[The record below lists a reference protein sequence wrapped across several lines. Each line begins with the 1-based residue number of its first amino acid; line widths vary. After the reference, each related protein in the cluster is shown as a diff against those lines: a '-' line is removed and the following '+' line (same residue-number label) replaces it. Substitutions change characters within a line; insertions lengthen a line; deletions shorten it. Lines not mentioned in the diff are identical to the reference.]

1 MSSET
6 GTSNTAGNNNDAGQ
20 HKERQEKL
28 QKNINKLKNKGATK
42 EAIAALEAK
51 KAKEAKEFKQNTEG
65 LQAGK
70 EWVKNELGLVEKK
83 LGPFDYLQQGKTT
96 GLYATKYAGTKDAD
110 FYGAEASKATNEYLV
125 SIGEAKKNPSGSYTL
140 TAQGW
145 KMKYGSYTPGQAQ
158 TGAAM
163 GSGNPA
169 GIMTSTPISQPM
181 WKQQQKTK
189 AILLGGLSFMTGGGL
204 SSMALR
210 AGAFDAINQ
219 SGQTGYANYLSK
231 FYTSQGKDVSSSG
244 IKSGNVDTSGSEVS
258 SAGIINTS
266 VTDNQSIDVAG
277 TFKKK
282 KAGQGAD
289 TIAGDRSLFATTDK
303 TITGS
308 MTT

>member
-1 MSSET
+1 MSSAQ
-6 GTSNTAGNNNDAGQ
+6 GTSSSSGKGMD
-20 HKERQEKL
+20 
-28 QKNINKLKNKGATK
+28 KNKGMSPVQS
-42 EAIAALEAK
+42 AAVTGSTQYAGMSVT
-51 KAKEAKEFKQNTEG
+51 QGQTE
-65 LQAGK
+65 AGK
-70 EWVKNELGLVEKK
+70 DYVKKK
-83 LGPFDYLQQGKTT
+83 LGLTATIANPNEAATQSNTT
-96 GLYATKYAGTKDAD
+96 GYYSTTGNQM
-110 FYGAEASKATNEYLV
+110 YGGAASQATNDYLV
-125 SIGEAKKNPSGSYTL
+125 SIGEATQNPSGSYTL
-140 TAQGW
+140 TAKGW

-189 AILLGGLSFMTGGGL
+189 AILLGGLSLATSGFTAMGMRT
-204 SSMALR
+204 A
-210 AGAFDAINQ
+210 AFDAINK
-219 SGQTGYANYLSK
+219 SGQAGYSKYLSK

-244 IKSGNVDTSGSEVS
+244 VKSGNVDTSGTEVS

-266 VTDNQSIDVAG
+266 VTDNQNVDVAG

-289 TIAGDRSLFATTDK
+289 QIASDRSLFATTNR

-308 MTT
+308 MTA

>member
-1 MSSET
+1 MSSKK
-6 GTSNTAGNNNDAGQ
+6 GTSSSAGNTSGSKAGA
-20 HKERQEKL
+20 
-28 QKNINKLKNKGATK
+28 GSP
-42 EAIAALEAK
+42 AIDQK
-51 KAKEAKEFKQNTEG
+51 KADEGKKYVKEK
-65 LQAGK
+65 
-70 EWVKNELGLVEKK
+70 LGLVEKK
-83 LGPFDYLQQGKTT
+83 AGPMDYLQKGKTT
-96 GLYATKYAGTKDAD
+96 GLYASKFAGTKKAD
-110 FYGAEASKATNEYLV
+110 FYGGEASKATNEYLV

-140 TAQGW
+140 TSKGW

-163 GSGNPA
+163 GTGNPA

-189 AILLGGLSFMTGGGL
+189 AILLGGLSLTTSGFTAMGMRT
-204 SSMALR
+204 A
-210 AGAFDAINQ
+210 AFDAINK
-219 SGQTGYANYLSK
+219 SGQAGYSKYLSK

-244 IKSGNVDTSGSEVS
+244 VKSGNVDTSGTEVS

-266 VTDNQSIDVAG
+266 VTDNQNVDVAG

-289 TIAGDRSLFATTDK
+289 QIASDRSLFATTNR

-308 MTT
+308 MTA

>member
-1 MSSET
+1 MISKKR
-6 GTSNTAGNNNDAGQ
+6 TSHRAGAGDRSN
-20 HKERQEKL
+20 KKTQEGVKFV
-28 QKNINKLKNKGATK
+28 
-42 EAIAALEAK
+42 K
-51 KAKEAKEFKQNTEG
+51 K
-65 LQAGK
+65 
-70 EWVKNELGLVEKK
+70 ELGLIEKK
-83 LGPFDYLQQGKTT
+83 AGPMDYLQKGKTT
-96 GLYATKYAGTKDAD
+96 GLYASKYAGTKDAD
-110 FYGAEASKATNEYLV
+110 FYGEEASKATNEYLV

-140 TAQGW
+140 TSQGW

-189 AILLGGLSFMTGGGL
+189 AILLGGLSLTTSGFTAMGMRT
-204 SSMALR
+204 A
-210 AGAFDAINQ
+210 AFDAINK
-219 SGQTGYANYLSK
+219 SGQAGYSKYLSK

-244 IKSGNVDTSGSEVS
+244 VKSGNVDTSGTEVS

-266 VTDNQSIDVAG
+266 VTDNQNVDVAG

-289 TIAGDRSLFATTDK
+289 QIASDRSLFATTNR

-308 MTT
+308 MTA